1 MSKIKTNRVRQ
12 HMAYVSKRMAELHN
26 EICNDAIQL
35 GYVDYTKREKLFK
48 YQQHYN
54 YYEKL

>member
-1 MSKIKTNRVRQ
+1 
-12 HMAYVSKRMAELHN
+12 MAYVSKRMAELHN

-48 YQQHYN
+48 YKQHYN